1 VKLAGRVKHIC
12 GTRTLVIECD
22 PGQLPRL
29 HVTVTD
35 RRLKP
40 VGKLV
45 EVFGN
50 IKAPY
55 GLVVC
60 KGTCTSIP
68 GEKLFTK

>member
-1 VKLAGRVKHIC
+1 VKLAGRVKHIS
-12 GTRTLVIECD
+12 GTRTLIIECD
-22 PGQLPRL
+22 PGQLPPL
-29 HVTVTD
+29 HATVTD

-50 IKAPY
+50 IRAPY
-55 GLVVC
+55 GLVIC
-60 KGTCTSIP
+60 KGTCTTIP